1 MVGIRCHFID
11 KVYRGQDFYRR
22 YCEQCPNKVLVTVT
36 PSTLTCP
43 FLTHYQSYAPKRSKS
58 PSDVDRVGK
67 QAIIPRGGY

>member
-1 MVGIRCHFID
+1 MVDVRCHFVN

-43 FLTHYQSYAPKRSKS
+43 FLTWYQSYAPKRSKS
-58 PSDVDRVGK
+58 WDRDRIGK